1 MTAAYLG
8 ERTYHMVVYSLELGD
23 TKQKYRF
30 KSHFEA
36 VVEAMGMHEVSK

>member
-8 ERTYHMVVYSLELGD
+8 ECFHHMVVYSLELGD

-30 KSHFEA
+30 KSHFQA